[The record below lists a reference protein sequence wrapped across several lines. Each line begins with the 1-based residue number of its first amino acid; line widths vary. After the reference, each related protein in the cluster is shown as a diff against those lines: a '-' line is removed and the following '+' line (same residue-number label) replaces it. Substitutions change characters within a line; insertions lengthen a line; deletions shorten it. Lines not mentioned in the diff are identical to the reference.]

1 MGLAEA
7 RGCNKMK
14 IFKGLFLFLM
24 FGILLSGNSFAQEK
38 NAKGQPEKDTA
49 YYKVTLKYPL
59 KTYTSYKMTE
69 ETEVRRIYSDS
80 SIKEYKRDI
89 VYYITTSFP
98 ELPEDGFIKV
108 QVTVDSMTYKFKSGD
123 KEVLFDSQEEEKPI
137 PNFQDLAISSI
148 QLGRTFDLT
157 YSAYNELAKI
167 EGEELDWLKNYIIVE
182 GKDILDTLKK
192 HFWLR
197 GISFERLR
205 YIGDLQKG
213 LIPPG
218 KVRTDSTWKSVFP
231 FEIDGITFTDT
242 ASTRIINYNA
252 GIFTLF
258 SNMNNLVPVSEGIVL
273 YDIPYIAQVDT
284 GRGAGTYTLEVRPNG
299 TISKIK
305 AEFEAEAKI
314 KVKNEAFIQKM
325 RSNTSWEQ
333 FRQFKWE

>member
-1 MGLAEA
+1 MKMFTGLLLV
-7 RGCNKMK
+7 
-14 IFKGLFLFLM
+14 ILT
-24 FGILLSGNSFAQEK
+24 GILLSGNSLAQEK
-38 NAKGQPEKDTA
+38 SAKGQPEKDTA

-59 KTYTSYKMTE
+59 KTYTSYKMSE

-80 SIKEYKRDI
+80 SVKEYKREI
-89 VYYITTSFP
+89 VYYITTAFP
-98 ELPEDGFIKV
+98 ELPEDGFVKV
-108 QVTVDSMTYKFKSGD
+108 QVTVDSMTYKFKSGE
-123 KEVLFDSQEEEKPI
+123 KEVTFDSQEEEKPI

-157 YSAYNELAKI
+157 YSSYNELAKI
-167 EGEELDWLKNYIIVE
+167 EGEELDWLKNYILVE

-192 HFWLR
+192 HYWLR

-205 YIGDLQKG
+205 YIGDLQKS

-218 KVRTDSTWKSVFP
+218 KVRTDSTWKSDFA
-231 FEIDGITFTDT
+231 FEIDGIAFTDT

-258 SNMNNLVPVSEGIVL
+258 SNMNNLQPVREGVVL
-273 YDIPYIAQVDT
+273 YDIPYIADVDT

-299 TISKIK
+299 TISMIK
-305 AEFEAEAKI
+305 AEFEAEVKI
-314 KVKNEAFIQKM
+314 KVKNEVFTQRM
-325 RSNTSWEQ
+325 RSKTSWDQ